1 MERWAKSVNAQKA
14 AQQQLLQQL
23 IHQEKAVQEV
33 IISDIDHPS
42 FQLRDEPISQGISLT
57 GAIEVTIIS
66 IGISSLNA
74 YYID

>member
-23 IHQEKAVQEV
+23 IHQEQAVQEV
-33 IISDIDHPS
+33 IISDLDKPS

-57 GAIEVTIIS
+57 AAIEVTS
-66 IGISSLNA
+66 VNMGISSLNA
-74 YYID
+74 YYVD

>member
-33 IISDIDHPS
+33 IISDLDNPS

-57 GAIEVTIIS
+57 AAIEVTSIS
-66 IGISSLNA
+66 IGISSLSA
-74 YYID
+74 YYVD